1 MKHTHEHTPGASP
14 GPVALFGSGET
25 APAGRQVHEALFQA
39 LDGPI
44 KVAVLETPAGFQP
57 NSAWVAGRL
66 AEFVEQRLQNFH
78 PQVAVVPARRRD
90 GPYSTNDRAL
100 AAPLLTANYVFAG
113 PGSPTYA
120 VCHLA
125 GTWTWHV
132 TVARQRRGAVL
143 ALASAAAIAVGTYA
157 LPVYE
162 IYKAG
167 ADLHWTAGL
176 DLLRPYGLELA
187 VVTHWDNQEGG
198 ANLDTRCAF
207 MGVERMR
214 RLEAMLP
221 PSATLLGIDEHTAVV
236 LDFVQG
242 SARVMGQ
249 GGVTVHR
256 NGEERVFPN
265 GETFPLEVLGPL
277 RKPALDEGLP
287 SEVVEAV
294 LEAEEAEQAVPP
306 EVAALIEERE
316 AARRARDWA
325 RADALRAQLAQ
336 LGYVIEDTPQ
346 GPHWRRGQPQLP
358 ASLAK
363 VVNLRKAQFKL

>member
-1 MKHTHEHTPGASP
+1 VKHTHEHAPGVSP

-25 APAGRQVHEALFQA
+25 APAGRQAHEALFQA
-39 LDGPI
+39 LERPI
-44 KVAVLETPAGFQP
+44 KVAVFETPAGFQP
-57 NSAWVAGRL
+57 NSPWVAGRL
-66 AEFVEQRLQNFH
+66 AEFVEQHLQNFH
-78 PQVAVVPARRRD
+78 PQVTVVPARRRD
-90 GPYSTNDRAL
+90 GPHSTDDREL
-100 AAPLLTANYVFAG
+100 AAPLLAANYIFAG
-113 PGSPTYA
+113 PGSPTYT
-120 VCHLA
+120 VHHLA
-125 GTWTWHV
+125 GTWIWHALL
-132 TVARQRRGAVL
+132 ARQRRGTVL
-143 ALASAAAIAVGTYA
+143 ALASAAAIAMGSYA

-167 ADLHWTAGL
+167 ADLHWTPGL

-187 VVTHWDNQEGG
+187 IVTHWDNQEGG

-221 PSATLLGIDEHTAVV
+221 RSVTVLGIDEHTAVI
-236 LDFVQG
+236 LDLARG

-256 NGEERVFPN
+256 NGEEHVFPN
-265 GETFPLEVLGPL
+265 GETFPLEVLGSV
-277 RKPALDEGLP
+277 RIPALDEGLP
-287 SEVVEAV
+287 FEVIEAV

-316 AARRARDWA
+316 AARLARDWA
-325 RADALRAQLAQ
+325 RADGLRGQAAR

-346 GPHWRRGQPQLP
+346 GPRWRRG
-358 ASLAK
+358 
-363 VVNLRKAQFKL
+363 